1 VPVRRPLAR
10 ILLWS
15 GAIGGGA
22 LGVIGG
28 LSLRGPG
35 LVAVGLAAT
44 LAACTAAGIARESS
58 RHDRRTTIE
67 SAVQASAWTVGALLV
82 LSGIA
87 ALAGGGV
94 AALVVGAAL
103 AGWLVRSALRIRPGG
118 TAATARPVSSSP
130 GGAGVLFLPVPP
142 PEIPGF
148 STGARS
154 AGMPVPVWTLPTPAL
169 GQDWLD
175 TTAALAGPL
184 SPSERESLVHRREQV
199 LDELERRDPEGFAQW
214 LAVGPNRGSDP
225 ADYVRGGPVHNGPAA
240 DTDAA

>member
-1 VPVRRPLAR
+1 MPVRRPLAR
-10 ILLWS
+10 VLLWS
-15 GAIGGGA
+15 GAFGAGA
-22 LGVIGG
+22 LGVLGG

-58 RHDRRTTIE
+58 RGDRETTVE
-67 SAVQASAWTVGALLV
+67 AAVQASAWTVGALLV
-82 LSGIA
+82 LAGIA

-94 AALVVGAAL
+94 AALVVGAVL
-103 AGWLVRSALRIRPGG
+103 AGWLVRAALRVRPGS
-118 TAATARPVSSSP
+118 AAAPSVSPSP

-142 PEIPGF
+142 PEIAGF
-148 STGARS
+148 STGTRS
-154 AGMPVPVWTLPTPAL
+154 ADLPLPVWTLATPAL

-184 SPSERESLVHRREQV
+184 SPAERESLVHRREQV
-199 LDELERRDPEGFAQW
+199 LDELERRDPEGFAHW

-225 ADYVRGGPVHNGPAA
+225 ADYVRGGPVHDGPAA